1 MSNRV
6 KTMLMSF
13 FDYGLCLFLELL
25 CLVVFSILFKYT
37 WGNILYSVI
46 FCLILFGMLYSRTHR
61 AAKNDM
67 LHKVERPTYE
77 GLIMV
82 LPLAIVN
89 FVVALGFALIQ
100 SGLIPVGDIVLE
112 TVYSFPEN
120 EPRVAMDVLLIEVI
134 TPIIRLWFA
143 TLMGFMREGTNAV
156 LLFLMPV
163 LNLVAGF
170 LGYIA
175 GKKKFFLS
183 DHIFVAKEKVKEK
196 FNE

>member
-1 MSNRV
+1 MSNRA

-13 FDYGLCLFLELL
+13 FDYGVCLFLELL
-25 CLVVFSILFKYT
+25 CLIVFSVLFKYS
-37 WGNILYSVI
+37 WGNILYSVF
-46 FCLILFGMLYSRTHR
+46 FCVVMFGMLYSRTHR

-82 LPLAIVN
+82 LPLAILN
-89 FVVALGFALIQ
+89 FVLALGFTLIQ
-100 SGLIPVGDIVLE
+100 TGLIPVGDIVIE

-134 TPIIRLWFA
+134 TPIIRVWFA
-143 TLMGFMREGTNAV
+143 ALTGFMRAGTNAA
-156 LLFLMPV
+156 LLFIMPV
-163 LNLVAGF
+163 LNLVAGL

>member
-1 MSNRV
+1 MSKRAKN
-6 KTMLMSF
+6 MLMSF
-13 FDYGLCLFLELL
+13 FDYGVCLLLELL
-25 CLVVFSILFKYT
+25 SLFVFSMLLKYS
-37 WGNILYSVI
+37 WGNILYSVF
-46 FCLILFGMLYSRTHR
+46 FCLILFGLLYSRTHH

-89 FVVALGFALIQ
+89 FIVALGFALIQ
-100 SGLIPVGDIVLE
+100 CGLIPVGDIVLD

-120 EPRVAMDVLLIEVI
+120 EPRIATDVLLIDVI
-134 TPIIRLWFA
+134 TPIVRVWFA
-143 TLMGFMREGTNAV
+143 ALMGFMREGTNAV
-156 LLFLMPV
+156 LLFLVPV
-163 LNLVAGF
+163 INLAAGF

>member
-1 MSNRV
+1 MSNRA

-13 FDYGLCLFLELL
+13 FDYGVCLFLELL
-25 CLVVFSILFKYT
+25 CLIVFSVLFKYS
-37 WGNILYSVI
+37 WGNILYSVF
-46 FCLILFGMLYSRTHR
+46 FCVVMFGMLYSRTHR

-82 LPLAIVN
+82 LPLAILN
-89 FVVALGFALIQ
+89 FVLALGFTLIQ
-100 SGLIPVGDIVLE
+100 TGLIPVGDIVIE

-134 TPIIRLWFA
+134 TPIIRVWFA
-143 TLMGFMREGTNAV
+143 ALTGFMRVGTNAA
-156 LLFLMPV
+156 LLFIMPV
-163 LNLVAGF
+163 LNLVAGL